1 MSGMSARLGSTSS
14 DVGPACFFP
23 EFPRPSDRAIL
34 STCTST
40 SSLGVSYSPRLAM
53 RFSELFHAEDVLV
66 GFAPAD
72 KWDAIRRLVDHLAT
86 RGRLKP
92 STAPAIVEAVVLR
105 EKSMSTGMEHGI
117 AIPHA
122 AVDAVENVVACMGL
136 VASPEGLAFESVD
149 GRPTRI
155 VVLLV
160 IPRAQK
166 LLHIRTLADI
176 ARVLNKDVVRERLLR
191 AQTNAEAWSVL
202 SEGDAPKRS

>member
-1 MSGMSARLGSTSS
+1 MRLS
-14 DVGPACFFP
+14 DLFQP
-23 EFPRPSDRAIL
+23 EDL
-34 STCTST
+34 
-40 SSLGVSYSPRLAM
+40 
-53 RFSELFHAEDVLV
+53 LV

-72 KWDAIRRLVDHLAT
+72 KWEAIRQLVGHLVQ

-92 STAPAIVEAVVLR
+92 GSGPAIVEAVVAR

-122 AVDAVENVVACMGL
+122 AVDGVEAVVAGMGI
-136 VASPEGLAFESVD
+136 VGAREGLPFENID
-149 GRPTRI
+149 GQPTRI

-176 ARVLNKDVVRERLLR
+176 ARVLNRDAVRERLI
-191 AQTNAEAWSVL
+191 AAPSNSAAWSVL
-202 SEGDAPKRS
+202 AEADGTKRT